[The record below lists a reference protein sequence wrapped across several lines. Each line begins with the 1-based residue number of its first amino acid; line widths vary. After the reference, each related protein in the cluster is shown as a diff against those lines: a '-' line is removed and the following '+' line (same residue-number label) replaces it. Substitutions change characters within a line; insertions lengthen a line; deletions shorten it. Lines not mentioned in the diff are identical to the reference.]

1 MSCHF
6 LCAGKTTQLP
16 QYLHDAG
23 YTSSG
28 GHGRYI
34 GVTQPR
40 RVAATSVARRV
51 AEEMGCALGSTVG
64 YKVRFDDTTSESTA
78 IKFMTD
84 GMLVR
89 EAVADPMLSSYSVLM
104 LDEAHERSVS
114 TDVLLGLVKRLVK
127 QRSDL
132 RVLVTSAT
140 LDTSKFV
147 KFFGADTPV
156 VLVPGRTH
164 PVAVFHSKVDGTPTA
179 TGGAT
184 MDAAID
190 VILRVH
196 KREPAG
202 DILVFLTGQ
211 EEIDR
216 SVAALTER
224 AAEMGAAADL
234 HTWSYD
240 TRARAWRKAHSSH
253 RIHDPPPS
261 DQPPRRLLPLPL
273 YGALSSDLQQRVFA
287 EPPADHR
294 KVVFATNI
302 AETSVTVNGIR
313 YVVDPGFVK
322 EKSYDV
328 VRGMEALQV
337 VSISQNAAMQRA
349 GRAGRTGPGKCFR
362 LFTKASYDAA
372 APETT
377 PEIARSNLTQVV
389 LLLKALGVHDVL
401 AFPFLDPPAP
411 SSVAAGLKQLF
422 LLGALT
428 ADGVI
433 TEDGRTL
440 TSLPLDP
447 ALARMLVEARALHCL
462 PEALTLAA
470 LLGSESLYW
479 SPPRAA
485 PASGAVATPAALR
498 VATSAARAEADMQ
511 VLQARASMYDE
522 SGDHVTYVQL
532 FEEWVQAHCSADWAR
547 AKFLSTRA
555 LHQAKRVRSQLAEML
570 QRAGHHGPSPRSSR
584 SRSREAGHRQSA
596 SGPAVGDR
604 HRHRSRSPPRH
615 PLPQSAA
622 APRHSSSRPAVDEF
636 GRQVPA
642 GASKHEGRYGSSDRH
657 SEHRG
662 GRRETQSSHGRRW
675 EEGGARGGRQA
686 PPDRT
691 RRSGACETLDEAS
704 LKSDQHRRLGVLDKE
719 TRRALVRSVLAGY
732 YPQSAQLCAG
742 DTYKL
747 ISGSH
752 GGAGVGEDGLALD
765 RRLAAGSGD
774 RETESYQ
781 RVTTGSTLGTQL
793 VFMHPSSALSVH
805 APPPF
810 VVFHELVS
818 TNRPHMRTISAV
830 KSKHLLPLLPRLD
843 KVDLGQLCGRG
854 RGLVQDQSSSAPH
867 AASAAAGSTR
877 VSLTDAGVPQSSQPA
892 VGSLPAG
899 FFDGGSA
906 HAVVPP
912 PAAPAGEAAAQ
923 DAKAAALQA
932 AKERALARAAE
943 RRA

>member
-1 MSCHF
+1 M
-6 LCAGKTTQLP
+6 
-16 QYLHDAG
+16 
-23 YTSSG
+23 
-28 GHGRYI
+28 
-34 GVTQPR
+34 TQPR

-51 AEEMGCALGSTVG
+51 AEEMGCALGGTVG
-64 YKVRFDDTTSESTA
+64 YKVRFDDTTSPSTA

-89 EAVADPMLSSYSVLM
+89 EAVADPLLSDYSVLM

-114 TDVLLGLVKRLVK
+114 TDVLLGLVKRLVQ

-132 RVLVTSAT
+132 KVLVTSAT

-147 KFFGADTPV
+147 DFFGADTPV

-179 TGGAT
+179 AGGAT

-190 VILRVH
+190 VIMRVH

-234 HTWSYD
+234 HTWAYD
-240 TRARAWRKAHSSH
+240 VRARAWRKAHSTH
-253 RIHDPPPS
+253 RVQDPPPS
-261 DQPPRRLLPLPL
+261 DQRPRRLLPLPL

-287 EPPADHR
+287 DPPGDHR

-337 VSISQNAAMQRA
+337 VPISQNAAMQRA

-362 LFTKASYDAA
+362 LFTKASYDGA

-411 SSVAAGLKQLF
+411 SAVAAGLKQLF
-422 LLGALT
+422 LLGAITLDGAITPDGRALT
-428 ADGVI
+428 A
-433 TEDGRTL
+433 
-440 TSLPLDP
+440 LPLDP
-447 ALARMLVEARALHCL
+447 ALARMLVEARALRCL

-485 PASGAVATPAALR
+485 AVSGAAAAGGASAAAVR
-498 VATSAARAEADMQ
+498 VATSAARADADMQ
-511 VLQARASMYDE
+511 VLRARASMYDE

-532 FEEWVQAHCSADWAR
+532 FEEWVAAHCSGDWAR
-547 AKFLSTRA
+547 SKFLSMRA
-555 LHQAKRVRSQLAEML
+555 LGQAKRVRAQLAEML
-570 QRAGHHGPSPRSSR
+570 LRAGPAERSPRG
-584 SRSREAGHRQSA
+584 A
-596 SGPAVGDR
+596 GPAVEDR
-604 HRHRSRSPPRH
+604 PRRRSRSPPR
-615 PLPQSAA
+615 
-622 APRHSSSRPAVDEF
+622 RHEGGGGYTSVSQREGGAGPAVDEF
-636 GRQVPA
+636 GRHVPA
-642 GASKHEGRYGSSDRH
+642 GSGRHRYDSGNSRMPEH
-657 SEHRG
+657 VPEHRG
-662 GRRETQSSHGRRW
+662 RDERTSHPRRW
-675 EEGGARGGRQA
+675 DDGPARGGGG
-686 PPDRT
+686 
-691 RRSGACETLDEAS
+691 RRGGPRDELDEAA
-704 LKSDQHRRLGVLDKE
+704 LKSDRHRRLGVLDKE
-719 TRRALVRSVLAGY
+719 TRRALVRCVLAGY

-765 RRLAAGSGD
+765 KRLQRSD
-774 RETESYQ
+774 TDVQSYQ
-781 RVTTGSTLGTQL
+781 RVTSGSTLGTQL

-830 KSKHLLPLLPRLD
+830 KSKHLLPLLPRLE
-843 KVDLGQLCGRG
+843 KVDLGRLCGRG
-854 RGLVQDQSSSAPH
+854 QGGGSAVAAEGGAVAAPSVTPGLSATP
-867 AASAAAGSTR
+867 AAKPAAGS
-877 VSLTDAGVPQSSQPA
+877 AQG
-892 VGSLPAG
+892 GSLPSG
-899 FFDGGSA
+899 FFDGGA
-906 HAVVPP
+906 LPAQ
-912 PAAPAGEAAAQ
+912 AAPLPAGGQGAEGANAAAI
-923 DAKAAALQA
+923 KA
-932 AKERALARAAE
+932 AKERALARAAA
-943 RRA
+943 RRM